1 MQYKVE
7 LMQAAETDIE
17 NAFDWYN
24 EKTPKVGLN
33 FLETLERRLDFIK
46 SFPFASPLKPV
57 NKFVRYTLLIDFPFV
72 IYYKI
77 ESNIIVII
85 AVLHTSQNRDRLH
98 QK

>member
-24 EKTPKVGLN
+24 EKVPKVGLN
-33 FLETLERRLDFIK
+33 FLTIVEKRLNFIK
-46 SFPFASPLKPV
+46 SFPFASPMRSD
-57 NKFVRYTLLIDFPFV
+57 NKFVRYTLLIDLPFV

-85 AVLHTSQNRDRLH
+85 AVLHISQNQDRFKLI
-98 QK
+98 